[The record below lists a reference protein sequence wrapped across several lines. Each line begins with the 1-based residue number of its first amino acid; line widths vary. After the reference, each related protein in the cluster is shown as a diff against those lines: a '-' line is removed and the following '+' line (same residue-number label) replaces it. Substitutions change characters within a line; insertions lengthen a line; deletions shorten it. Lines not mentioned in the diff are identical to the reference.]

1 MDPPGTPPPQLF
13 APPQETAA
21 RDLQAVQALQSLE
34 AAVEAWRAGGLPPR
48 RARRMARRILV
59 DPALPRA
66 RHQALLLEGRIADWR
81 RFLVSCVN
89 QLAWLLLRI
98 SRPLQ
103 EWTMQASAMS
113 RGIMTLGLARRLR
126 TVLRRK

>member
-1 MDPPGTPPPQLF
+1 
-13 APPQETAA
+13 
-21 RDLQAVQALQSLE
+21 
-34 AAVEAWRAGGLPPR
+34 
-48 RARRMARRILV
+48 MARRILW
-59 DPALPRA
+59 DPPLPRA
-66 RHQALLLEGRIADWR
+66 RRQALLLEGRIADWR

-113 RGIMTLGLARRLR
+113 RSIMTLGLARRLR
-126 TVLRRK
+126 TVYTEIRRLQRGTVPDQLERATETLAADLQAVESDARAFGVPRSPNLQA